1 MRKMWLPATVRWRR
15 HAWPTSA
22 DPGQFSVAATRRL
35 GTGRIRV
42 VQETNPSQSSAP
54 EERTFE
60 VAMDESRVLMMRRE
74 KEMTVEQRIELF
86 ERLSR
91 DAAWARSAK
100 RVR

>member
-1 MRKMWLPATVRWRR
+1 MREVTLAPTIGLQRTVDASSIDAG
-15 HAWPTSA
+15 HPCS
-22 DPGQFSVAATRRL
+22 AATRPA
-35 GTGRIRV
+35 GTGRIRLV
-42 VQETNPSQSSAP
+42 DETNPSRSSAP
-54 EERTFE
+54 DEPRPE
-60 VAMDESRVLMMRRE
+60 VAMDESRLTMMRRE

>member
-1 MRKMWLPATVRWRR
+1 MRRMGLLAKVRRR
-15 HAWPTSA
+15 RAASPRSI
-22 DPGQFSVAATRRL
+22 DRGQFAVRATRRL
-35 GTGRIRV
+35 ATGRIRFM
-42 VQETNPSQSSAP
+42 QETNPSRSSAP
-54 EERTFE
+54 QEPPPEPAT
-60 VAMDESRVLMMRRE
+60 DESRLLMMRRE